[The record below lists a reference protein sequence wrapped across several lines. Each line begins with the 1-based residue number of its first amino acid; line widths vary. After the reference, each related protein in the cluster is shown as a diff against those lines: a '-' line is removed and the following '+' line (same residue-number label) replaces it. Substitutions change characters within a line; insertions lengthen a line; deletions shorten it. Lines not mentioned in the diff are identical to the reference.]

1 MPWRRRRQVTEET
14 APQPAAR
21 YVEEEVT
28 TPPPRRPLIWPWL
41 ALLLLLVA
49 AAIAAAIL
57 LTRDDEST
65 PRVPNVVGI
74 STPAAVQRLGQRGY
88 ATDVRTRVSNGTRV
102 GTVLSQ
108 APAGGTKLDRG
119 SRVTVVTARGPVS
132 TGVPGVV
139 GLPVAEAFVRLQ
151 AAGFKGKTTKLAS
164 NRPKDTV
171 LRQTPAAGTRAE
183 KGATVLLTIS
193 KGGQTVAVP
202 RVVGLTEALAT
213 AKLDGLGFR
222 TSVSRVASTKPSGL
236 VVSQEP
242 AQGMKAAKGSVVGIN
257 VSQGPPTTTETGTTT
272 TTTTPKTGGLAVPKV
287 VGMSQRE
294 ALARLDRAGLRVDS
308 FPVASSRPRG
318 LVVSQRPAG
327 GTRAPPRTVVRI
339 SVALGSGARP
349 LRVVPDV
356 TGQREADAKRVL
368 VGAGFTVRALEPA
381 AGTTSQGEVVVDQK
395 PSADARVRAGSQ
407 VLIYLGPAQ

>member
-1 MPWRRRRQVTEET
+1 MPGRRRRQVTEET

-41 ALLLLLVA
+41 VLLLLLVA
-49 AAIAAAIL
+49 GAIAAAIL

-74 STPAAVQRLGQRGY
+74 STEAAVQRLGQRGY

-119 SRVTVVTARGPVS
+119 SRVTVVTARRPVS
-132 TGVPGVV
+132 TGVPDVV
-139 GLPVAEAFVRLQ
+139 GVPVADAFVRLQ
-151 AAGFKGKTTKLAS
+151 ATGFKGKTTKVAS

-171 LRQTPAAGTRAE
+171 LRQAPAAGTRAE
-183 KGATVLLTIS
+183 KGTTVLLTIS
-193 KGGQTVAVP
+193 KGGQTVALP
-202 RVVGLTEALAT
+202 RVVGLTEAVAT
-213 AKLDGLGFR
+213 AKLDRVGFR
-222 TSVSRVASTKPSGL
+222 ASVSRVPSTKPEGL

-242 AQGMKAAKGSVVGIN
+242 AQGANAPKGSIVGIK
-257 VSQGPPTTTETGTTT
+257 VSDGPSVTTETGTTT
-272 TTTTPKTGGLAVPKV
+272 TPVPGGPAVPMV
-287 VGMSQRE
+287 VGMGQ
-294 ALARLDRAGLRVDS
+294 AAAMARLERTGFRADS
-308 FPVASSRPRG
+308 YPVASRRPRG

-327 GTRAPPRTVVRI
+327 GTRAPPQTVARLG
-339 SVALGSGARP
+339 VALGPGVRP
-349 LRVVPDV
+349 FRVVPDV
-356 TGQREADAKRVL
+356 AGLKEADAKRVL
-368 VGAGFTVRALEPA
+368 VRVGFTVRALEPA
-381 AGTTSQGEVVVDQK
+381 NGTSEGAVVTDQR
-395 PSADARVRAGSQ
+395 PSADARARAGSQ

>member
-49 AAIAAAIL
+49 AAIAAAVL

-74 STPAAVQRLGQRGY
+74 STEAAVQRLGQRGY
-88 ATDVRTRVSNGTRV
+88 ATDVRTQVSNGTRV

-108 APAGGTKLDRG
+108 APAAGTKLDHG
-119 SRVTVVTARGPVS
+119 SRVTVVAARGPVR

-151 AAGFKGKTTKLAS
+151 AAGFKGKTTKVAS

-171 LRQTPAAGTRAE
+171 LRQTPPAGTRAK

-193 KGGQTVAVP
+193 KGGQSVTVP
-202 RVVGLTEALAT
+202 RVVGLTEAVAT

-242 AQGMKAAKGSVVGIN
+242 AQGTKAAKGSVVGIN

-272 TTTTPKTGGLAVPKV
+272 APVPGGPAVPKV
-287 VGMSQRE
+287 VGMGQ
-294 ALARLDRAGLRVDS
+294 AAAMARLERAGFRADS
-308 FPVASSRPRG
+308 YPVASRRPRG

-327 GTRAPPRTVVRI
+327 GARVPPQAVVRV

-356 TGQREADAKRVL
+356 TGQSEANAKRVL
-368 VGAGFTVRALEPA
+368 VGAGFTVRALEAA
-381 AGTTSQGEVVVDQK
+381 AGGTSEGVVVTDQK

>member
-41 ALLLLLVA
+41 ALLPLLVA

-74 STPAAVQRLGQRGY
+74 STAAAVQRLGQRGY

-108 APAGGTKLDRG
+108 APVGGTKLDRG
-119 SRVTVVTARGPVS
+119 SRVTVVGARGPVS

-151 AAGFKGKTTKLAS
+151 AAGFRGRTTKVAS
-164 NRPKDTV
+164 KRPKDTV
-171 LRQTPAAGTRAE
+171 LRQTPAAGTRAK

-222 TSVSRVASTKPSGL
+222 TSVSRVLSTKPSGL

-242 AQGMKAAKGSVVGIN
+242 ALGTKAARGSVVGIN
-257 VSQGPPTTTETGTTT
+257 VSQGPPTTTETGATTT
-272 TTTTPKTGGLAVPKV
+272 TAAPQTGSAVPRV

-294 ALARLDRAGLRVDS
+294 ALARLDRAGFRVDS
-308 FPVASSRPRG
+308 FPVASNRPRG

-327 GTRAPPRTVVRI
+327 GTRAPLRTIVRI

-356 TGQREADAKRVL
+356 TGQSEADAKRVL
-368 VGAGFTVRALEPA
+368 VGAGFTVRTLEPFA
-381 AGTTSQGEVVVDQK
+381 DTTSQGEVVVDQK

>member
-1 MPWRRRRQVTEET
+1 MPWRRRRRQVTEET

-21 YVEEEVT
+21 YVEEEVAA
-28 TPPPRRPLIWPWL
+28 PPPRRPLIWPWL
-41 ALLLLLVA
+41 LLLLLLVGG
-49 AAIAAAIL
+49 AIAAAIL
-57 LTRDDEST
+57 LTRDDGST
-65 PRVPNVVGI
+65 TRVPNVVGLG
-74 STPAAVQRLGQRGY
+74 TAAAVQQLGQRGY
-88 ATDVRTRVSNGTRV
+88 ATDVRSRVSNGEQV
-102 GTVLSQ
+102 GRVLSQ

-119 SRVTVVTARGPVS
+119 SRVTIVTARGPVS

-151 AAGFKGKTTKLAS
+151 AAGLKGTTTKVAS
-164 NRPKDTV
+164 NRLKDTV
-171 LRQTPAAGTRAE
+171 LRQSPAAGAQAK

-193 KGGQTVAVP
+193 KGGRTVTVP

-222 TSVSRVASTKPSGL
+222 TSVSRVVSTKPAGL

-242 AQGMKAAKGSVVGIN
+242 AQGAKAAKGSVVGIN
-257 VSQGPPTTTETGTTT
+257 VSQGPPTTTETTTT
-272 TTTTPKTGGLAVPKV
+272 TTTTPRSGGSAVPRV

-294 ALARLDRAGLRVDS
+294 AFSRLEQSGFRVDS
-308 FPVASSRPRG
+308 YPVASSRPRG

-327 GTRAPPRTVVRI
+327 SARAPARTVVRI

-356 TGQREADAKRVL
+356 TGQNEADAKRVL
-368 VGAGFTVRALEPA
+368 VQVGFTVRALEA
-381 AGTTSQGEVVVDQK
+381 ATDTTSRSDVVVDQK
-395 PSADARVRAGSQ
+395 PSAGARVRAGSQ

>member
-41 ALLLLLVA
+41 VLLLLVVA
-49 AAIAAAIL
+49 AAIAAAVL

-74 STPAAVQRLGQRGY
+74 STEAAVQRLGQRGY

-119 SRVTVVTARGPVS
+119 SRVTVVTARRPVS
-132 TGVPGVV
+132 TGVPDVV
-139 GLPVAEAFVRLQ
+139 GVPVADAFVRLQ
-151 AAGFKGKTTKLAS
+151 ATGFKGKTTKVAS

-171 LRQTPAAGTRAE
+171 LRQAPAAGTPAE
-183 KGATVLLTIS
+183 KGTTVLLTIS

-202 RVVGLTEALAT
+202 RVVGLTEAVAT
-213 AKLDGLGFR
+213 AKLDRVGFR
-222 TSVSRVASTKPSGL
+222 ASISRVPSTKPEGL

-242 AQGMKAAKGSVVGIN
+242 AQGAKAPKGSIVGIN
-257 VSQGPPTTTETGTTT
+257 VSDGPSATTETR
-272 TTTTPKTGGLAVPKV
+272 TTTTPVPGGPAVPKV
-287 VGMSQRE
+287 VGMGQ
-294 ALARLDRAGLRVDS
+294 AAAMARLERAGFRADS
-308 FPVASSRPRG
+308 YPVASRRPRG

-327 GTRAPPRTVVRI
+327 GTRAPSQTVARLG
-339 SVALGSGARP
+339 VALGSGARP

-356 TGQREADAKRVL
+356 AGLKEADAKRVL
-368 VGAGFTVRALEPA
+368 VRVGFTVRAVEPA
-381 AGTTSQGEVVVDQK
+381 AGGTSEGAVVTDQR
-395 PSADARVRAGSQ
+395 PSADARARAGSQ

>member
-1 MPWRRRRQVTEET
+1 MRLRRRRQVTEET

-21 YVEEEVT
+21 YVEEEVAA
-28 TPPPRRPLIWPWL
+28 PPPRRPLIWPWL
-41 ALLLLLVA
+41 LLLLLLVGA
-49 AAIAAAIL
+49 VIAAAIL
-57 LTRDDEST
+57 LTRDNGST
-65 PRVPNVVGI
+65 PRVPNVVGLG
-74 STPAAVQRLGQRGY
+74 TAAAVQELGQRGY
-88 ATDVRTRVSNGTRV
+88 ATDVRTRVSNGGQV

-119 SRVTVVTARGPVS
+119 SRVTIVTARGPVS
-132 TGVPGVV
+132 AGVPDVV
-139 GLPVAEAFVRLQ
+139 GLPVAEALVRLQ
-151 AAGFKGKTTKLAS
+151 AAGLKGETAKVAS

-171 LRQTPAAGTRAE
+171 LRQEPAAGTRAK

-193 KGGQTVAVP
+193 KGAQGVTVP

-213 AKLDGLGFR
+213 AKLDARGFR
-222 TSVSRVASTKPSGL
+222 TSVSRVSSTKPSGL

-242 AQGMKAAKGSVVGIN
+242 AQGTKAAKGSIVGIN

-272 TTTTPKTGGLAVPKV
+272 TPRSGGSAVPRV

-294 ALARLDRAGLRVDS
+294 AMARLEQAGFRADS
-308 FPVASSRPRG
+308 FPVASSRLRG

-327 GTRAPPRTVVRI
+327 GMRAPPRTVVRI

-356 TGQREADAKRVL
+356 SGQTEADAKRAL
-368 VGAGFTVRALEPA
+368 VQAGFTVRALEPA
-381 AGTTSQGEVVVDQK
+381 ADTTSQGEVVVDQK
-395 PSADARVRAGSQ
+395 PAAGARVRAGSQ
-407 VLIYLGPAQ
+407 VLIYLGPAPAQ